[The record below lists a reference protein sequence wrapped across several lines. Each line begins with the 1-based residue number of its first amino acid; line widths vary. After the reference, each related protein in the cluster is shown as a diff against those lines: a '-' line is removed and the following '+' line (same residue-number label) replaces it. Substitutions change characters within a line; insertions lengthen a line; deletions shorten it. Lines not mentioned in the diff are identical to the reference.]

1 MSEHD
6 HFPDT
11 NTGAGGPADV
21 PTGGQG
27 AEWAPPAGTA
37 LPAQRPEPTTEH
49 VPVGTPRDETP
60 AGSTDPAGGTA
71 EIPAGGIPYPP
82 SYGAGGHPGETS
94 GGPAPYG
101 ATPYGATPYGAT
113 PYGATP
119 YGATP
124 AGTRSYAGSGAGGT
138 PPSDPGT
145 GWGYVPWNP
154 GAWSPGPH
162 SASPPPARGRT
173 TMAIV
178 VVAALIAAFLG
189 VVIGHAAWQPSASSI
204 NSAFSGNGSSGNSG
218 GSPFG
223 GSTPSTGGGPS
234 NAGAIAAKVD
244 PELVDVN
251 TILSYH
257 NDQAAGTGMVLTANG
272 EVLTNNHVIEGAT
285 SISVTDIGNGK
296 TYSATVV
303 GYDRTH
309 DVAVLQ
315 LKGASD
321 LQTVTTAD
329 SSKAKIGEDVV
340 GIGNA
345 GGRGGTPSYAGGTI
359 TALNQT
365 ITASDASDNTT
376 EQLTGLLQ
384 DDANIQPGDSGG
396 PLVNTSGQVL
406 GMDTAASQ
414 GFSFQSTG
422 TAQGYAI
429 PINQALSVARQ
440 IETDT
445 STTGDIHIGQ
455 TAFLGVEVQSQSS
468 SSNPF
473 GGFGSSGGIGGKGV
487 GQAGPSSGALIVG
500 VISGSP
506 ADQAGLSQGD
516 TITAVAGHSI
526 SSPTSLTT
534 VMVQESPNATVPLTY
549 VDSSGQQHNVTVHLT
564 PGPPQ

>member
-6 HFPDT
+6 NFSDT
-11 NTGAGGPADV
+11 STGAGRPADI
-21 PTGGQG
+21 PTGGEG
-27 AEWAPPAGTA
+27 AEWSPPPGTA
-37 LPAQRPEPTTEH
+37 LPAQRPEPNAEQPPVGAPASEASDATTE
-49 VPVGTPRDETP
+49 PASGTPPFGTP
-60 AGSTDPAGGTA
+60 PFGTPPFGTPPFGTPPFGTPPFGDPASGTR
-71 EIPAGGIPYPP
+71 P
-82 SYGAGGHPGETS
+82 YGAG
-94 GGPAPYG
+94 PYG
-101 ATPYGATPYGAT
+101 TPPF
-113 PYGATP
+113 
-119 YGATP
+119 
-124 AGTRSYAGSGAGGT
+124 GTHSYAGSGAGGV

-154 GAWSPGPH
+154 GVWSPGPH
-162 SASPPPARGRT
+162 GPSSPSRGRS

-178 VVAALIAAFLG
+178 VVAALLAAFLG

-204 NSAFSGNGSSGNSG
+204 NSAFQGNGSSGNSGNSG

-223 GSTPSTGGGPS
+223 SSTPSTGGGPA
-234 NAGAIAAKVD
+234 NAGAIAARVD

-251 TILSYH
+251 TVLSYQ
-257 NDQAAGTGMVLTANG
+257 NDEAAGTGMVLTSNG

-296 TYSATVV
+296 TYGATVV

-315 LKGASD
+315 LKGASG
-321 LQTVTTAD
+321 LQTISTAD
-329 SSKAKIGEDVV
+329 SSKVRTGQDVV
-340 GIGNA
+340 GVGNA

-359 TALNQT
+359 TALDQT
-365 ITASDASDNTT
+365 ITASDASDNST

-396 PLVNTSGQVL
+396 PLVNTSGQVI

-414 GFSFQSTG
+414 GFSFQSSG

-440 IETDT
+440 IETDP
-445 STTGDIHIGQ
+445 STTGDVHIGP
-455 TAFLGVEVQSQSS
+455 TAFLGVEVQGTSS

-473 GGFGSSGGIGGKGV
+473 GGFGNFGGPGFNGGGGANGR
-487 GQAGPSSGALIVG
+487 GQASTSGALIVG

-506 ADQAGLSQGD
+506 ADQAGLAQGD
-516 TITAVAGHSI
+516 TITAVAGHPV
-526 SSPTSLTT
+526 SSPNSLTT
-534 VMVQESPNATVPLTY
+534 VMIQESPNASVPLTY
-549 VDSSGQQHNVTVHLT
+549 VDSAGQQYTVTVHLT
-564 PGPPQ
+564 AGPPQ